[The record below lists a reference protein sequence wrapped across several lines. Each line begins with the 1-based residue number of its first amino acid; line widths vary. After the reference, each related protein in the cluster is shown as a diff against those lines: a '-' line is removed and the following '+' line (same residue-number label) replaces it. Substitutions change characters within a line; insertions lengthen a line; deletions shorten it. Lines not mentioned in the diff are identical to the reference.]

1 MKNDVAQQIGELV
14 ASGRKIEA
22 IKLLRET
29 SGMGLAEAKAVIDA
43 VEGGGELPPVVAP
56 EPLRSPVG
64 PREATT
70 ELPREVLL
78 LARSGNRLEAIKLLR
93 EVRGLGLKEAKDAI
107 DRAVPVSATGGKRGC
122 LLPLLFGL
130 LCGGAFVIR

>member
-29 SGMGLAEAKAVIDA
+29 AGLGLAEAKAIIDA
-43 VEGGGELPPVVAP
+43 VEGGGQLPPFANDAVERAPTRVDGELPHDV
-56 EPLRSPVG
+56 L
-64 PREATT
+64 
-70 ELPREVLL
+70 ELAQR
-78 LARSGNRLEAIKLLR
+78 GNRLGAIARLR

-107 DRAVPVSATGGKRGC
+107 DRAVPAPVGAGKRGC
-122 LLPLLFGL
+122 LMPLLFGL
-130 LCGGAFVIR
+130 LCGGAFVIH

>member
-1 MKNDVAQQIGELV
+1 MKNDVAQRIGELV

-29 SGMGLAEAKAVIDA
+29 SGLGLAEAKAVIDA
-43 VEGGGELPPVVAP
+43 VEVGGELPPFVAF
-56 EPLRSPVG
+56 
-64 PREATT
+64 EAERAPAAAGA
-70 ELPREVLL
+70 ELPRDVLD
-78 LARSGNRLEAIKLLR
+78 LARRGNRLAAIKRLR

-107 DRAVPVSATGGKRGC
+107 DRAVPASATGGKRGC

-130 LCGGAFVIR
+130 LAGGAFVIR